1 MDNELDRVNSYIK
14 ELHEKI
20 ATLEKQKQSIIVMVF
35 SSVFPINTDEMS
47 GTSSLKDKNV
57 ITPQNNSVAKRL
69 ESNPL
74 IGVAFPKNQELGLEQ
89 INFSSFPSQSLSP
102 QNLQNMFPPFSHPYH
117 PQFSQYIHNYN
128 PQINIPPQF

>member
-74 IGVAFPKNQELGLEQ
+74 IGVAFPKKPRVRTRTN
-89 INFSSFPSQSLSP
+89 
-102 QNLQNMFPPFSHPYH
+102 
-117 PQFSQYIHNYN
+117 
-128 PQINIPPQF
+128 